1 MATVIQLTACTGG
14 SIINVLDR
22 YDDYSTGDIGYFNF
36 TGATES
42 GCYEVV
48 AMSGGS
54 SSDTILAGNV
64 GFTDCD
70 ECQNSILW
78 TISSCIDELTTSAA
92 TFDGSVSAVTG
103 NTVYY
108 LTFAGDLPNPGCFI
122 VELKLPSVSGDSIGV
137 VSSVEEYNNCS
148 DCIASN
154 TARYVLAA
162 CSGGTAVY
170 IDFPIDN
177 LPAVGGS
184 YYLTFTGNTPE
195 GCYEVINSA
204 EPGVGSDLV
213 LTMSEDFGDCVSCLN
228 EPTPTPT
235 PSVTPT
241 KTPTPT
247 VTKTPTKTPTPT
259 VTRTVTP
266 TVTTTVTPTKTVTPT
281 VTRTVTPTVTP
292 TNTPTVT
299 PTNTPTK
306 TVTPTVTPTNT
317 PTPSVTTTVTPTVT
331 TTPTKTVTPTVTPT
345 KTVTPTVTPTPSF
358 TPFFSISAGTD
369 YTVCVVCPE
378 DGLTGFT
385 YTSTEVPHPA
395 AANAQENMTIYQMG
409 AVVIGGPNGLNN

>member
-64 GFTDCD
+64 GFTDCA
-70 ECQNSILW
+70 ECQNSELW
-78 TISSCIDELTTSAA
+78 TIGSCIDELITYTVDFGANS
-92 TFDGSVSAVTG
+92 SAVTG

-108 LTFAGDLPNPGCFI
+108 LTFAGDIPAGCFT
-122 VELKLPSVSGDSIGV
+122 VELKLPSGSAERT
-137 VSSVEEYNNCS
+137 VSSVGYDYNNCS
-148 DCIASN
+148 DCIAGN
-154 TARYVLAA
+154 TARYILAA

-184 YYLTFTGNTPE
+184 YYLTFTGSTPE
-195 GCYEVINSA
+195 GCYEVVNSA

-213 LTMSEDFGDCVSCLN
+213 VTMSEDFGDCVSCLN

-281 VTRTVTPTVTP
+281 VTPTVTTTVTPTT
-292 TNTPTVT
+292 TPTVT

-306 TVTPTVTPTNT
+306 TVTPTVTPTKT

-331 TTPTKTVTPTVTPT
+331 TTPTKTVTPTVSP
-345 KTVTPTVTPTPSF
+345 TVTPTVTITPTPSF

-378 DGLTGFT
+378 EGLTGFT
-385 YTSTEVPHPA
+385 YTSTQVSHPA
-395 AANAQENMTIYQMG
+395 AANAQNNMTIYQMG